1 MNQIAFIQKISLW
14 IFIAPF
20 ISVNLCLIL
29 SQIFYYTGGSGV
41 EPGSYFNGWK
51 IFASGDAIG
60 ERGIP
65 WIIPYFDGVA
75 SISRVVRAFPNYL
88 IFKPAMWLTGILL
101 IRYWIANKR
110 LLEELGIED
119 NDIKKIVYF
128 GISSAIFLIIHSI
141 FLGIKFDLSIY
152 KLFRRVVLVLFII
165 FEVTAQFYLIKIFF
179 KNKDKIKKFI
189 NTKVLFA
196 KKILV
201 YTLIIT
207 AILIFPFLPFSN
219 LKILKHIL
227 EWNYFL
233 GVITFYLLTYFM
245 WKR

>member
-1 MNQIAFIQKISLW
+1 VNQIAFIQKISLW

-41 EPGSYFNGWK
+41 EPGSYFNGWMV
-51 IFASGDAIG
+51 FASGDAIG

-101 IRYWIANKR
+101 IRYWIANKK

-119 NDIKKIVYF
+119 KDIKKIVYF